1 MFYILLLVGILLF
14 LLYCL
19 IKFWILDPW
28 SIHRDLWNQG
38 IPGEY
43 IPIVGELLSRRRAI
57 LDDKPYTYTKTMS
70 DKFGDYYH
78 SSFGPRACLNI
89 SDPSLI
95 EGVLKTNVRS
105 YHKSALA
112 RLLLGALLGYENIL
126 LAEDEKHNR
135 HRRLVAPVFQHQNIN
150 SMISLMVER
159 TSGFLTKWKTATT
172 QDKDH
177 SLTLDIHEEMTN
189 LTLDI
194 VTGCVFGTEIIEGQH
209 VHETIGQNITIT
221 MQALGKRT
229 LNMIGLIP
237 LINKLP
243 LPSKKRIDQSRR
255 DIKHIIRNIINQ
267 RKKGL
272 TKSACKGLII
282 ISFFYFVFIFFF
294 EF

>member
-14 LLYCL
+14 LLYRF

-28 SIHRDLWNQG
+28 SIHKDLWNQG

-43 IPIVGELLSRRRAI
+43 IPIVGELLGRRRAI
-57 LDDKPYTYTKTMS
+57 LDDDPYSYTNKMS

-172 QDKDH
+172 NDKDH

-194 VTGCVFGTEIIEGQH
+194 ITGCVFGTEIIEDQH
-209 VHETIGQNITIT
+209 VHETIGQSITI
-221 MQALGKRT
+221 ALKALEKRM

-237 LINKLP
+237 LINQLP

-272 TKSACKGLII
+272 TKSACKGLSI
-282 ISFFYFVFIFFF
+282 ISFFLFCFHFF

>member
-1 MFYILLLVGILLF
+1 
-14 LLYCL
+14 
-19 IKFWILDPW
+19 
-28 SIHRDLWNQG
+28 
-38 IPGEY
+38 
-43 IPIVGELLSRRRAI
+43 
-57 LDDKPYTYTKTMS
+57 
-70 DKFGDYYH
+70 
-78 SSFGPRACLNI
+78 LNI

-95 EGVLKTNVRS
+95 EGVLKTNARS

>member
-95 EGVLKTNVRS
+95 EGVLKTNARS

>member
-1 MFYILLLVGILLF
+1 MLSTLLLVGILLF
-14 LLYCL
+14 LLYRF

-43 IPIVGELLSRRRAI
+43 IPIVGELLGRRRAI
-57 LDDKPYTYTKTMS
+57 LDDDPFSYTNKMS

-78 SSFGPRACLNI
+78 SSFGPQVCLNI

-112 RLLLGALLGYENIL
+112 RLILGAVLGYENIL

-172 QDKDH
+172 NDKSH

-194 VTGCVFGTEIIEGQH
+194 ITGCVFGTEIIEDQH
-209 VHETIGQNITIT
+209 VHETIGQSITI
-221 MQALGKRT
+221 ALKALEKRM
-229 LNMIGLIP
+229 LDMIGLIP

-282 ISFFYFVFIFFF
+282 ISFFLFCFHFF